1 MSKTAILIGFGGMG
15 RRYYQALRMM
25 KIQVLAICD
34 KNIKKYSKYKFEK
47 KVFLTKTTKACLVTM
62 PTCSV

>member
-1 MSKTAILIGFGGMG
+1 MG

-34 KNIKKYSKYKFEK
+34 KNIKKHSKYKFEK
-47 KVFLTKTTKACLVTM
+47 KVLIQDHKSLFSYNADLLCIASNTQSRLT
-62 PTCSV
+62 